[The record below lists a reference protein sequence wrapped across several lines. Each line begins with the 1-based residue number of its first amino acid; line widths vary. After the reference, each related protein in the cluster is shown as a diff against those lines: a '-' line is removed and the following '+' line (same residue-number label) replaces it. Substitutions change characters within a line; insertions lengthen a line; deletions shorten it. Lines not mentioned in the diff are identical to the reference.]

1 MCFPGS
7 GVICTKLSI
16 IAEAGVY
23 NITTIDSGY
32 VQKKYKHLNWEIE
45 YECYNYWHDYLKN
58 SEWINKEIKT
68 PVELKTVIQNIQI
81 NNHINRKIN
90 KNQLFLLTYLAILL
104 IYLLNEL
111 LTYLLNY
118 LLNYLLTY
126 LINDL
131 PTCLIIY

>member
-1 MCFPGS
+1 MYADQIKLYICQAITNLLLCFPES
-7 GVICTKLSI
+7 GAICTKLSI

-68 PVELKTVIQNIQI
+68 QVELKTVIQNIQI
-81 NNHINRKIN
+81 NNYINRKIN

-111 LTYLLNY
+111 FTYLL
-118 LLNYLLTY
+118 T
-126 LINDL
+126 
-131 PTCLIIY
+131 